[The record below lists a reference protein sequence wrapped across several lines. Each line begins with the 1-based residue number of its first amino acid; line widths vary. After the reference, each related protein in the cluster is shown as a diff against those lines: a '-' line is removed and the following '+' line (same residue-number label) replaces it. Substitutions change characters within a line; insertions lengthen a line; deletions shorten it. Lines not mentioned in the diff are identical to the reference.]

1 VNPEKVIVIGCGN
14 QAEVVIDIISS
25 QNNYEI
31 IGVTSQ
37 DIEMREFCGYPVLGN
52 DSELLNMNK
61 DTSFKLAMGIGGYS
75 SNNKRKE
82 VFDKLKSQGFDFIN
96 VIHPFT
102 SISKTA
108 SLGEGITIYAGTV
121 INTKAKIENNVI
133 LALNSSIGH
142 HTHIE
147 SHTLI
152 SASASVGANAIIG
165 EESLVA
171 MGGRIISGVQ
181 IGRNVIVGAG
191 AVVVK
196 SIEPNRKV
204 FGIPAK
210 EKSE

>member
-1 VNPEKVIVIGCGN
+1 MNPEKVIVIGCGN

-37 DIEMREFCGYPVLGN
+37 DHDLSEFCGYPVLGN
-52 DSELLNMNK
+52 DSVLLKMNK
-61 DTSFKLAMGIGGYS
+61 NTSFKLAMGIGGYR
-75 SNNKRKE
+75 SNKKRKE
-82 VFDKLKSQGFDFIN
+82 VFDTLKHQGFDFIN

-108 SLGEGITIYAGTV
+108 SLGEGLTIYAGTV

-147 SHTLI
+147 SHSLI
-152 SASASVGANAIIG
+152 SASASIGANAIIG
-165 EESLVA
+165 EASLVA

-181 IGRNVIVGAG
+181 IGSNVIVGAG
-191 AVVVK
+191 AVVIK
-196 SIEPNRKV
+196 SIESNKKV

>member
-1 VNPEKVIVIGCGN
+1 MNPEKVIVIGCGN

-37 DIEMREFCGYPVLGN
+37 DHDLSEFCGYPVLGN
-52 DSELLNMNK
+52 DSVLLKMNK
-61 DTSFKLAMGIGGYS
+61 NTSFKLAMGIGGYR
-75 SNNKRKE
+75 SNKKRKE
-82 VFDKLKSQGFDFIN
+82 VFDKLKHQEFDFIN

-147 SHTLI
+147 SHSLI
-152 SASASVGANAIIG
+152 SASASIGANAIIG
-165 EESLVA
+165 EASLVA
-171 MGGRIISGVQ
+171 MGARIISGVQ
-181 IGRNVIVGAG
+181 IGSNVIVGAG
-191 AVVVK
+191 AVVIK
-196 SIEPNRKV
+196 SIESNKKV